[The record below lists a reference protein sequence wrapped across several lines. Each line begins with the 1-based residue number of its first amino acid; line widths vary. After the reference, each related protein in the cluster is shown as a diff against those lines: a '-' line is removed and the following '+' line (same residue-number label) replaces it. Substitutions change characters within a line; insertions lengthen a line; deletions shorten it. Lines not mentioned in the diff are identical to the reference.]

1 MFVAKIYTMSY
12 FVIAYSHINQCIYH
26 DQWNNSFIWR
36 VLRSFQGS
44 GKKFTTYIF
53 FSALA
58 VGISRQSPIWFNAV
72 LDGNTVYTVAGDKL
86 SNLDEFFDD
95 KISVKPSSESIWAL
109 DPNKKYC
116 ARVWLSASAS
126 DTPNGGNKNTAD

>member
-1 MFVAKIYTMSY
+1 M
-12 FVIAYSHINQCIYH
+12 
-26 DQWNNSFIWR
+26 
-36 VLRSFQGS
+36 RSFQGS
-44 GKKFTTYIF
+44 VKKFTTYIF
-53 FSALA
+53 FSALD

-95 KISVKPSSESIWAL
+95 NIGVKPSSESILAL

-126 DTPNGGNKNTAD
+126 SKLNGGNKQKQLLFQLN

>member
-1 MFVAKIYTMSY
+1 MVKIWS
-12 FVIAYSHINQCIYH
+12 I
-26 DQWNNSFIWR
+26 
-36 VLRSFQGS
+36 
-44 GKKFTTYIF
+44 YIF
-53 FSALA
+53 FSGPD
-58 VGISRQSPIWFNAV
+58 VGKSKQSPFWFNAV

-116 ARVWLSASAS
+116 ARVWLSTSAS
-126 DTPNGGNKNTAD
+126 DAPNGGNKQNQLLFQQD

>member
-1 MFVAKIYTMSY
+1 MRC
-12 FVIAYSHINQCIYH
+12 HRGLL
-26 DQWNNSFIWR
+26 IWKLKYLKLD
-36 VLRSFQGS
+36 V
-44 GKKFTTYIF
+44 IF
-53 FSALA
+53 FSPPPETQAQWID
-58 VGISRQSPIWFNAV
+58 VGKSKQSPFWFDAV

-95 KISVKPSSESIWAL
+95 TLGVKPSSESILAL

-126 DTPNGGNKNTAD
+126 GNPNGGNKQNQLLFQLN

>member
-1 MFVAKIYTMSY
+1 MLPRLDRLLSVRKWLKY
-12 FVIAYSHINQCIYH
+12 FY
-26 DQWNNSFIWR
+26 QWD
-36 VLRSFQGS
+36 
-44 GKKFTTYIF
+44 YIF
-53 FSALA
+53 FSALD
-58 VGISRQSPIWFNAV
+58 VEKSKQSPFWFSAV

-95 KISVKPSSESIWAL
+95 TLGVKPSSESILAL

-126 DTPNGGNKNTAD
+126 GNPNGGNKQNQLLFQLN

>member
-1 MFVAKIYTMSY
+1 MR
-12 FVIAYSHINQCIYH
+12 N
-26 DQWNNSFIWR
+26 
-36 VLRSFQGS
+36 FQGS

-53 FSALA
+53 FSALD

-86 SNLDEFFDD
+86 SNLDEFFKD
-95 KISVKPSSESIWAL
+95 KIGVKPSSENILAL

-116 ARVWLSASAS
+116 ARVWLSTSAS
-126 DTPNGGNKNTAD
+126 DAPNGGNKQNQLLFRQP

>member
-1 MFVAKIYTMSY
+1 M
-12 FVIAYSHINQCIYH
+12 
-26 DQWNNSFIWR
+26 
-36 VLRSFQGS
+36 
-44 GKKFTTYIF
+44 YIF
-53 FSALA
+53 FSGLD
-58 VGISRQSPIWFNAV
+58 VGKSKQSPFWFNAV

-95 KISVKPSSESIWAL
+95 KIGVKPSSESILAL

-126 DTPNGGNKNTAD
+126 SKLNGGNKQKQLLFQLN